1 MHGMEDGGGYTQ
13 GQEVE
18 AVVRKI
24 ERHQARQR
32 PESQR
37 QVYQAIALEIERLER
52 LLANSQRQ
60 RPSILTI
67 QSHYGADF

>member
-32 PESQR
+32 AEGQR
-37 QVYQAIALEIERLER
+37 QVSQAIALEIERLEC
-52 LLANSQRQ
+52 LITHSQ
-60 RPSILTI
+60 
-67 QSHYGADF
+67 